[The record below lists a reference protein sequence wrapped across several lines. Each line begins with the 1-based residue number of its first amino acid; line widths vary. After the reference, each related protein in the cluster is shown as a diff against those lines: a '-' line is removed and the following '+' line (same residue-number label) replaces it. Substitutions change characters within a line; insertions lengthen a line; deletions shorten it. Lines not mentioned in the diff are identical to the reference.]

1 MSIRPGDLV
10 VINHMNNDPLMLAWR
25 EIYGVGIVL
34 EVLATYVRV
43 YFFSNIGNTCV
54 APYKLEVISDGL

>member
-1 MSIRPGDLV
+1 M